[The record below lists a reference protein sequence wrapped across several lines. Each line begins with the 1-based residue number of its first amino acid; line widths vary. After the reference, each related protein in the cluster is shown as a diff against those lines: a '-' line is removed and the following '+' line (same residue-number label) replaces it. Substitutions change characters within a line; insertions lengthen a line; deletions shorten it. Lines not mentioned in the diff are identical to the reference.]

1 MKKKDIIK
9 LFSIIIVITLMSNS
23 IAFAVDN
30 DSIESEINGNNE
42 KIEAL
47 EDKKN
52 EINQEI
58 SEQEEILTNLQDEI
72 NSKSKAIN
80 SINEEVDKYKLQ
92 VSSLEDEIWNIN
104 SEIDSLE
111 AARIEKETAVAELE
125 VAEKETE
132 EKISYRIRTYA
143 KVNFTYQYIYM
154 LVSSKSLS
162 EAVQALAKITKIV
175 EADRKLIAEGK
186 EKRKEINKEK
196 EKIAANLQKQEEMAK
211 EIKDKQKELEVALN
225 ELEMVQA
232 NHEVQLAELNELES
246 EKNETLASL
255 EGESNDVEAQIEQLT
270 MFNAELQAQ
279 LDQLF
284 EQTQNQTPAEP
295 DYTEDVEEDN
305 TNDAEEGEDNNSG
318 DSEQGSSVNNSGYI
332 WPTQGVITEPYGPR
346 VNPVTGNPGFH
357 HGIDIGAPFGTPI
370 YASAGGTVAYAGYW
384 GDYGNIVIIN
394 HPEGSQ
400 TFYAHCQSIYV
411 SVGEQVSQG
420 QTIGEVGSTG
430 MSTGPHLHFE
440 LRINGSSVNPL
451 SYIS

>member
-196 EKIAANLQKQEEMAK
+196 EKIAADLQKQEEMAK

-284 EQTQNQTPAEP
+284 EQTQNQVPAEP
-295 DYTEDVEEDN
+295 EYNDDTTNDETDDVED
-305 TNDAEEGEDNNSG
+305 DNSG
-318 DSEQGSSVNNSGYI
+318 YGGQGPIVNNSGYI
-332 WPTQGVITEPYGPR
+332 WPTSGVITEEFGPR
-346 VNPVTGNPGFH
+346 INPVTGNPGYH
-357 HGIDIGAPFGTPI
+357 NGIDIGAPFGTAI
-370 YASAGGTVAYAGYW
+370 YASAGGTVSHAGYW

-394 HPEGSQ
+394 HPNGAQ
-400 TFYAHCQSIYV
+400 TFYAHCQAIYV
-411 SVGEQVSQG
+411 SVGQQVSQG
-420 QTIGEVGSTG
+420 QAIGEVGSTG

-440 LRINGSSVNPL
+440 LRIDGAPVNPL
-451 SYIS
+451 NYFS